1 MNYSRLY
8 TFTPST
14 LEGAPTL
21 EPALPDSNDDDA
33 HQSLFDS
40 LRAVFHTHPRR
51 QFGVFDA
58 ALPSAAF
65 AAGVSDYQNQKIDA
79 AALGLTLAKQIQLKI
94 NNSEKSPPWY
104 LWFISEQGGDGE
116 ILYLF
121 LLKHDEV
128 HHISSQQTVTIGCTI
143 QPNRLQYAAKLSLTE
158 WQSTQSKTYLS
169 YLAPKNQDPITLA
182 WNELI
187 GFAEGTDRSAQTEEF
202 LTAVDRYAEELP
214 AEKEQEYRTRVINYC
229 LDQDRVGEP
238 VEIKALSRHV
248 DEAAPEALM
257 NFYTEHF
264 EAPATALYTDRKQL
278 KRYTRFYGRDND
290 LSIGFST
297 LMLGRDVI
305 YDESSGTL
313 TIRVIPKSLKSQLAR
328 HGKKPE

>member
-8 TFTPST
+8 KFTSSGLEGGAT
-14 LEGAPTL
+14 LET
-21 EPALPDSNDDDA
+21 ALPGSNDDDA

-51 QFGVFDA
+51 QFGVFDV
-58 ALPSAAF
+58 ALPSAAL
-65 AAGVSDYQNQKIDA
+65 ASGANDYQSQKIDA
-79 AALGLTLAKQIQLKI
+79 DALGLTLAQQLQLKI

-121 LLKHDEV
+121 LLKHDEI
-128 HHISSQQTVTIGCTI
+128 HHISAQQTVTMGSTI

-158 WQSTQSKTYLS
+158 WQSAQSKTYLS

-187 GFAEGTDRSAQTEEF
+187 GFSEGADRSAQTEEF

-264 EAPATALYTDRKQL
+264 EAPATALYADRKQL